1 MKKKSHIHLI
11 TKSQGTSHS
20 LLIKESQHRNLHPK

>member
-1 MKKKSHIHLI
+1 MKKKSHIHL
-11 TKSQGTSHS
+11 KSQGTSHS